1 MIIPFGFM
9 KGVDAPAGGRVYT
22 PGNLILFPED
32 LSNGVWTK
40 GYVSVSSTGNT
51 DPFGGS
57 TSIKYNNWSST
68 RTTIRQTVTVTT
80 GVEYTLTFYA
90 KKGTTTDMRWGVTR
104 TTNVVIVA
112 STSYLSQTT
121 QDVWELVS
129 VSFTSASANLYVFL
143 AYDHGSTGT
152 FEVWGA
158 NLDLTSNY

>member
-1 MIIPFGFM
+1 MVSQKI
-9 KGVDAPAGGRVYT
+9 ASAGGSREYT
-22 PGNLILFPED
+22 AGNLILFPED
-32 LSNGVWTK
+32 LNNAVWNK
-40 GYVSVSSTGNT
+40 GYLAVSSTGNT

-90 KKGTTTDMRWGVTR
+90 KKGTTTDMRWGVTN
-104 TTNVVIVA
+104 TLNQVIVA

-129 VSFTSASANLYVFL
+129 VSFTSASTNLYIFI